1 MKKVLILLVVL
12 STALFHLAA
21 VEPVIVLSLAFPSI
35 IQISEFEE
43 SSNYKIEDSLS
54 DNELFMVTMPQQ
66 VIDRKMKLKDAFSFK
81 MPLFAYDAYGIYTS
95 RGSFVVVSG
104 DGNIGITR
112 LLDIIDGEMMIN
124 VVYEDADVNY
134 LIDGKAKKMNTDGS
148 IQTKVSFFEDPV
160 ASILVSTNGISISSV
175 KEKESNGT
183 VEIILNFK
191 PKSSLLDEYRARG
204 DWDER
209 QKEVIDILQGV
220 EFVHWEDVGLSSSSS
235 NTEFIRFARANKCL
249 DALDCLTIFYIAKDQ
264 GLSGVLEVFSAL
276 VDPVMY
282 VNGELAEDIE
292 LSKAEYIELSKA
304 VDVVN
309 LVVSFIS

>member
-21 VEPVIVLSLAFPSI
+21 VEPAIVLSLASPSI
-35 IQISEFEE
+35 IQISEFED
-43 SSNYKIEDSLS
+43 SSNYNIEDSLS

-66 VIDRKMKLKDAFSFK
+66 VIDRKMKLKDAFSLK
-81 MPLFAYDAYGIYTS
+81 MPLFAYDAYGIYAS
-95 RGSFVVVSG
+95 RENFVFVSG

-112 LLDIIDGEMMIN
+112 LLDIKNGEMIIN
-124 VVYEDADVNY
+124 VAYEDDELNY
-134 LIDGKAKKMNTDGS
+134 MIDGKSKSMNVDGA
-148 IQTKVSFFEDPV
+148 IQSKVSIYEDSV
-160 ASILVSTNGISISSV
+160 ASVTVSTNSISVSGA
-175 KEKESNGT
+175 KEKDSNGT
-183 VEIILNFK
+183 VEIVFNIK
-191 PKSSLLDEYRARG
+191 PKSSLLDEYRARE

-220 EFVHWEDVGLSSSSS
+220 EFVHWENVGFSSSSS

-264 GLSGVLEVFSAL
+264 GLSGELEVFSAL

-292 LSKAEYIELSKA
+292 LSKA

-309 LVVSFIS
+309 LVVSLIS